1 MKLAE
6 TQLSV
11 FALTFFYLIFIE
23 RVLIPLICG
32 HQSAILGGSS
42 DFKRLRV

>member
-1 MKLAE
+1 MKLAK

-11 FALTFFYLIFIE
+11 FALTFFDIIFIE

-32 HQSAILGGSS
+32 HQSASQGGSS
-42 DFKRLRV
+42 DFKRFRV

>member
-6 TQLSV
+6 SQLSV
-11 FALTFFYLIFIE
+11 FDLTFFDLIFIE

-32 HQSAILGGSS
+32 HQSASLGSLS
-42 DFKRLRV
+42 DFTV

>member
-11 FALTFFYLIFIE
+11 FDLKFFDIIFIE
-23 RVLIPLICG
+23 RVLIPLNCG
-32 HQSAILGGSS
+32 HQSANLGGSP
-42 DFKRLRV
+42 DLKRFWV

>member
-11 FALTFFYLIFIE
+11 FTLTFNDIIFIE
-23 RVLIPLICG
+23 RALIPLICG
-32 HQSAILGGSS
+32 HQSASLGGSS
-42 DFKRLRV
+42 DFKRFRV